1 MNRFWRRLSR
11 RERSLVVVTGVIV
24 LVFIA
29 KYAVI
34 TPLLERR
41 AWVREQLESQPQLLA
56 KNLRYVAQKEAMLA
70 ALESAREQIKA
81 QEPKLL
87 TGDTPSVNASD
98 LQETVQAMAAREGTQ
113 VITTRVLTPE
123 TVGSFSKIGIQ
134 LEIGGQIQQLA
145 SLIRGIE
152 TAPKLLT
159 IDEVNVR
166 SLFRPIG
173 FPQTPGVP
181 QPPAQNLRVS
191 LMVSGYARPLAA
203 APTKTDS
210 PAAENS
216 ASVSSAASCF
226 LSLYR
231 SGGSSVGTGP
241 MPSLGKANLRFSS
254 RRMRLCSV
262 LSRCSSLRWGRKA
275 RHAARP

>member
-1 MNRFWRRLSR
+1 MNSFWRRLSR

-173 FPQTPGVP
+173 FPQTPGAP

-191 LMVSGYARPLAA
+191 LMVSGYARPQSPT
-203 APTKTDS
+203 PTKTDS
-210 PAAENS
+210 PAVENS
-216 ASVSSAASCF
+216 ASE
-226 LSLYR
+226 
-231 SGGSSVGTGP
+231 
-241 MPSLGKANLRFSS
+241 
-254 RRMRLCSV
+254 
-262 LSRCSSLRWGRKA
+262 
-275 RHAARP
+275 